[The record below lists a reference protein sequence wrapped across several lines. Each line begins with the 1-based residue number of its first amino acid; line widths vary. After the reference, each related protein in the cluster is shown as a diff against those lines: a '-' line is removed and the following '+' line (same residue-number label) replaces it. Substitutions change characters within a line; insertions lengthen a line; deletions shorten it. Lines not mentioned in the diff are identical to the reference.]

1 MVGGRGQPRRRQ
13 PGLLPVPL
21 RQRQAVAGAFVDD
34 DGRWHLR
41 LHLALAAQGRP
52 VMTVITGRALITGG
66 SAGIGYAFA
75 HALARRGVDLV
86 LVSRTESRL
95 DEAARELREHG
106 VEVEILAAD
115 LATDAGVETVEA
127 RIGAD
132 PQINILGTGEGRGGE
147 GE

>member
-1 MVGGRGQPRRRQ
+1 
-13 PGLLPVPL
+13 
-21 RQRQAVAGAFVDD
+21 
-34 DGRWHLR
+34 
-41 LHLALAAQGRP
+41 
-52 VMTVITGRALITGG
+52 MTVITGRALITGG

-106 VEVEILAAD
+106 VEVETLAAD
-115 LATDAGVETVEA
+115 LATDAGVEIVEA

-132 PQINILGTGEGRGGE
+132 PQVNIIVNNAGSGLHEPSVTTNLAPHLHGVDLMVKAPMKSDRSHVVL
-147 GE
+147 